1 MFTVLP
7 FLKRQKEASVSAAPA
22 IITRK
27 SDEESP
33 EHEAME
39 SEHDEMLEVVA
50 QELIASI
57 HRKDEEGVVECLRA
71 AFLLLDS
78 EPHVEGEHLEEEG
91 E

>member
-1 MFTVLP
+1 MLP
-7 FLKRQKEASVSAAPA
+7 FLKRSKEASVSAVPDV
-22 IITRK
+22 IIRK

-50 QELIASI
+50 QELISSI
-57 HRKDEEGVVECLRA
+57 FKKDEEGVVECLRA

-78 EPHVEGEHLEEEG
+78 EPHVEGEHLEEE
-91 E
+91 EE